1 MTTVT
6 ENLGFFCNMGALT
19 SADRERHKQ
28 LLLRLEAARIEI
40 RELPDGYSFRLR
52 SESVS
57 LAEAA
62 EWISYESKCCPFFD
76 FEILLERD
84 NGSLWLKLRGK
95 EGIKP
100 FIRAEFGIR

>member
-1 MTTVT
+1 MTKTS
-6 ENLGFFCNMGALT
+6 GFFCNMGALT

-28 LLLRLEAARIEI
+28 LLLKLEAARIEI
-40 RELPDGYSFRLR
+40 QELPDGYSFRLR
-52 SESVS
+52 SELVS

-84 NGSLWLKLRGK
+84 NGPLWLRLRGK

>member
-1 MTTVT
+1 MM
-6 ENLGFFCNMGALT
+6 EAFGFSCNMSALIN
-19 SADRERHKQ
+19 ADRERHKQ
-28 LLLRLEAARIEI
+28 LLLKLEAARIEI
-40 RELPDGYSFRLR
+40 QELPDGYSFRLR
-52 SESVS
+52 SEMVS
-57 LAEAA
+57 LAETA

-84 NGSLWLKLRGK
+84 NGPLWLKLRGK

>member
-1 MTTVT
+1 MMTMT
-6 ENLGFFCNMGALT
+6 ETPGFFCNMGALT

-28 LLLRLEAARIEI
+28 LLLKLEGARIEI
-40 RELPDGYSFRLR
+40 QELPDGYSFRLR

-57 LAEAA
+57 LAEVA

-84 NGSLWLKLRGK
+84 NGPLWLKLRGK

>member
-1 MTTVT
+1 MIEKV
-6 ENLGFFCNMGALT
+6 GFCCNISALT

-28 LLLRLEAARIEI
+28 LLLKLEAARIEI
-40 RELPDGYSFRLR
+40 QELLDGYSFRLQN
-52 SESVS
+52 ELVS
-57 LAEAA
+57 LADVA

-76 FEILLERD
+76 FEIQLERD
-84 NGSLWLKLRGK
+84 NGPLWLKLRGK

>member
-1 MTTVT
+1 VT
-6 ENLGFFCNMGALT
+6 EAFGFFCNMGALT

-28 LLLRLEAARIEI
+28 LLLKLEAARIEI
-40 RELPDGYSFRLR
+40 QELPDGYSFRLR
-52 SESVS
+52 SELVS

-84 NGSLWLKLRGK
+84 NGPLWLRLRGK